1 MHVRPTTLSDTGS
14 ILRLYRRVA
23 AWPGGLARLEH
34 EIDESY
40 VRVFVT
46 KSLDNGISQVAEDPF
61 GRIIGEIHASSPGL
75 SCFAHVLSDLTIAV
89 DPDAQGGGVGRLLFQ
104 RMLLSN
110 LIPATKSGSAD
121 AKTSVAGR
129 PFSRTRA
136 TT

>member
-40 VRVFVT
+40 VRGFVT
-46 KSLDNGISQVAEDPF
+46 KSLDNGVSQVAEDPF

-104 RMLLSN
+104 RMLDRVVDERPDIIRVELIARQSN
-110 LIPATKSGSAD
+110 RKS
-121 AKTSVAGR
+121 V
-129 PFSRTRA
+129 
-136 TT
+136 